1 MNEILASHLVLFSAI
16 KTVVAAVVLDYWII
30 RHLERTFSDPT
41 RQLVSVSQ
49 MQMNHW

>member
-1 MNEILASHLVLFSAI
+1 VTEILASHLVLFSAM

-30 RHLERTFSDPT
+30 RHLEHTFSDPT

-49 MQMNHW
+49 MQMNQ